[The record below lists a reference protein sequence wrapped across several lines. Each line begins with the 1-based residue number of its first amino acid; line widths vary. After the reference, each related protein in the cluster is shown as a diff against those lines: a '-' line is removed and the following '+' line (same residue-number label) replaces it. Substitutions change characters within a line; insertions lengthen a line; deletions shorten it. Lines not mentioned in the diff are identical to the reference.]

1 MYFIWVATLINKTTG
16 SCLKGFLANSSY
28 KKNPQSCAANS
39 LKQYKHQEQRGQGMV
54 EYVIIVALVAVA
66 AIGVF
71 QLFGQVIRSQT
82 AAIALEL
89 AGEDGSEM
97 SQQAGESAQ
106 TATEQ
111 SERKGLQ
118 NFTGNAQAGQ

>member
-1 MYFIWVATLINKTTG
+1 MNFARIFGWRG
-16 SCLKGFLANSSY
+16 
-28 KKNPQSCAANS
+28 PQSHEHE
-39 LKQYKHQEQRGQGMV
+39 QQRGQGMV

-97 SQQAGESAQ
+97 SQQAGASAQ
-106 TATEQ
+106 LATEQ
-111 SERKGLQ
+111 SESKGLQ
-118 NFTGNAQAGQ
+118 NFTGNAQVEP

>member
-1 MYFIWVATLINKTTG
+1 MNLRPLMGWLNK
-16 SCLKGFLANSSY
+16 A
-28 KKNPQSCAANS
+28 
-39 LKQYKHQEQRGQGMV
+39 YKHVTSIPKPLKKQSSKSTKRPSKLQTLQQGQGMV

-89 AGEDGSEM
+89 AGEDGTEM
-97 SQQAGESAQ
+97 AQQASATAQSAIEQ
-106 TATEQ
+106 TEAKSLQ
-111 SERKGLQ
+111 SY
-118 NFTGNAQAGQ
+118 TGNAQAGQ